1 MAIWVNVVFVGL
13 LLWPGAQSATPIT
26 EKSHALRKVS
36 QLLNELSSQL
46 ADDARE
52 DIKQLT
58 EFENLTKA
66 NIAAANATVQ
76 KSTADV
82 AELKAAIAS
91 ADAFQAE
98 KKGQLAA
105 AADSLLKAQQDL
117 QLAKQQRL
125 SEKEAFIKN
134 SQRLQQSSESLNLA
148 LTTVKSLFKDPLRE
162 SPAAPAP
169 ATGLVQATKQIRTAL
184 NAGADELLTSNQ
196 QRFLAK
202 LLSAPARSWRQK
214 AQFSPGFLQVQRSQ
228 HKESEQGLEDLDGPT
243 DGVGDL
249 TVTLKEVKEQTET
262 EMSATRKAEQKSAE
276 AFRELTKSLEDEV
289 TARQTALTELESS
302 IASSEEA
309 AGKAK
314 SNLISATRRLTVTNQ
329 QLVQLQAD
337 LKDKAKD
344 FKMRQKSRGKEEDVI
359 KKAVKIL
366 RGPQKPQVAT
376 SFLQLASNQAQI
388 HAFSSRKVARLMS
401 KATSPGL
408 AALLLETQS
417 SGRKDVFQKVKAMIH
432 DMLSKLQEQ
441 QAQDSRRDAWCK
453 AELANTRESK
463 ASKTARADKMKTKM
477 LAINAELASLKSD
490 IATGKEEIGVMKE
503 ALTAAKLQR
512 QKEKQKAT
520 SDLIMY
526 EEDQRVLE
534 EAMSVLQEVYDE
546 ALVKGDKHGYKAKAQ
561 GSGVVSLLQV
571 SMDNFAELE
580 EETRTAE
587 KKASADFQ
595 EMESA
600 TQIRLATF
608 QKDVEYKSQT
618 FTKLESDLV
627 RGNADLKSYQKEVK
641 ALKSYLEELDASCSV
656 KGLSF
661 EERQQKREQQ
671 LASLQE
677 ALRSLNQKD

>member
-1 MAIWVNVVFVGL
+1 MALWVNVVLVGI
-13 LLWPGAQSATPIT
+13 LLWPGAQSTTPIT

-36 QLLNELSSQL
+36 QLLQELSSQL
-46 ADDARE
+46 ADDAKA
-52 DIKQLT
+52 DSKQFT

-66 NIAAANATVQ
+66 NIAAANATVR
-76 KSTADV
+76 KSSAEV
-82 AELKAAIAS
+82 AELKASIAA

-125 SEKEAFIKN
+125 SEKETFIKN
-134 SQRLQQSSESLNLA
+134 SQRLQQSTENLNLA
-148 LTTVKSLFKDPLRE
+148 LSTVKSLFKGTLGEKP
-162 SPAAPAP
+162 
-169 ATGLVQATKQIRTAL
+169 TGLVQARKQIRTAL
-184 NAGADELLTSNQ
+184 NAGADELLASDQ
-196 QRFLAK
+196 QHFLANF
-202 LLSAPARSWRQK
+202 LSAPSRSWHEK
-214 AQFSPGFLQVQRSQ
+214 AQLSPGFLQVSSL
-228 HKESEQGLEDLDGPT
+228 HGGSEEAGFEDVDKPQ
-243 DGVGDL
+243 DAGVGDL
-249 TVTLKEVKEQTET
+249 TVTLKQVKDQTQT
-262 EMSATRKAEQKSAE
+262 EMSATREAEQKSAQ

-289 TARQTALTELESS
+289 TTRQTALTELKSS

-314 SNLISATRRLTVTNQ
+314 SSLISATRRLTVTNQ
-329 QLVQLQAD
+329 QLVQLQVD
-337 LKDKAKD
+337 FKDKAKD
-344 FKMRQKSRGKEEDVI
+344 FAMRQKSRGAEEKAIKEAI
-359 KKAVKIL
+359 KIL
-366 RGPQKPQVAT
+366 KPTKAEAT
-376 SFLQLASNQAQI
+376 SFLQLGQSEEAQTR
-388 HAFSSRKVARLMS
+388 AFSSRKVARLMS

-408 AALLLETQS
+408 AALLLEMQS
-417 SGRKDVFQKVKAMIH
+417 SGRKDVFQKVKEMIH

-453 AELANTRESK
+453 AEVASTRQSK
-463 ASKTARADKMKTKM
+463 ASKATRLDKLKTKM
-477 LAINAELASLKSD
+477 LATNAELASLKSD

-503 ALTAAKLQR
+503 ALGAAKLQR
-512 QKEKQKAT
+512 QKEKQKAK
-520 SDLIMY
+520 SDMIMY
-526 EEDQRVLE
+526 EEDQRVLK
-534 EAMSVLQEVYDE
+534 E
-546 ALVKGDKHGYKAKAQ
+546 ALVVLKKVYGEAPVQGDKHGYKAKAQ

-580 EETRTAE
+580 EETRSGE
-587 KKASADFQ
+587 KQAAVDFQ

-608 QKDVEYKSQT
+608 QKDVEYNSQT

-627 RGNADLKSYQKEVK
+627 RGNSDLKSFEKEIK
-641 ALKSYLEELDASCSV
+641 ALTKYLEELDASCSV

-671 LASLQE
+671 LESLQE

>member
-52 DIKQLT
+52 DIKQFT

-289 TARQTALTELESS
+289 TARQTALTELQSS

-463 ASKTARADKMKTKM
+463 ASKTARAEKMKTKM

-526 EEDQRVLE
+526 EEDQRVLK

-546 ALVKGDKHGYKAKAQ
+546 APVKGDKHGYKAKAQ

>member
-520 SDLIMY
+520 LDWRSD
-526 EEDQRVLE
+526 DP
-534 EAMSVLQEVYDE
+534 
-546 ALVKGDKHGYKAKAQ
+546 
-561 GSGVVSLLQV
+561 
-571 SMDNFAELE
+571 
-580 EETRTAE
+580 
-587 KKASADFQ
+587 
-595 EMESA
+595 
-600 TQIRLATF
+600 
-608 QKDVEYKSQT
+608 
-618 FTKLESDLV
+618 
-627 RGNADLKSYQKEVK
+627 
-641 ALKSYLEELDASCSV
+641 
-656 KGLSF
+656 
-661 EERQQKREQQ
+661 
-671 LASLQE
+671 
-677 ALRSLNQKD
+677 

>member
-52 DIKQLT
+52 DIKQFT

-289 TARQTALTELESS
+289 TARQTALTELQSS

-526 EEDQRVLE
+526 EEDQRVLK

>member
-52 DIKQLT
+52 DIKQFT

-91 ADAFQAE
+91 ADAVQAE

-125 SEKEAFIKN
+125 LEKEAFIKN

-289 TARQTALTELESS
+289 TARQTALTELQSS

-526 EEDQRVLE
+526 EEDQRVLK

>member
-52 DIKQLT
+52 DIKQFT

-289 TARQTALTELESS
+289 TARQTALTELQSS

-463 ASKTARADKMKTKM
+463 ASKTARAEKMKTKM

-526 EEDQRVLE
+526 EEDQRVLK

-546 ALVKGDKHGYKAKAQ
+546 APVKGDKHGYKAKAQ

-580 EETRTAE
+580 EETRKAE
-587 KKASADFQ
+587 KKAYADFQ

-677 ALRSLNQKD
+677 ALDRKSVV

>member
-526 EEDQRVLE
+526 EEDQRVLK